1 MKKIQMLLLL
11 LAVAASTSAQS
22 TGLTLHLES
31 DFSEKLPG
39 EPIPLR
45 LVAENHSTTARV
57 LPFSVFIHASREGQ
71 ESFLGGT
78 NTGWSREL
86 TDEELSQ
93 FADGRLPIAP
103 GATATTEWDV
113 RAAAETPTFLLQP
126 FLWTPGRYT
135 LRVLASADES
145 DLADLLQ
152 GPTTLQAVLE
162 AIPDV
167 TISSPLT
174 LDVLEPQG
182 IDAEAWNWIRNQTNG
197 ESWQASL
204 SEGIAAGIR
213 QRFPESNYLFSFG
226 LTHLREVPLAELEA
240 LDARARARTTRPALL
255 DSVQFAIAAR
265 HKSQCSRH
273 LDQPRN
279 VAAAAEECENARAV
293 LGRIA
298 QESPSTRKRAA
309 AAKAAAETMSAESV
323 HKYAIRLDAY
333 DAGTY
338 KSIVP
343 LLQCVRASGRRLEAT
358 FAYRNDN
365 PFDVPIA
372 GASNAFLPGPEDRGQ
387 PMRFLPGLHENV
399 VTIAVDGKK
408 NDPARTITWSL
419 DGNSASAP
427 SATAPRCKGK

>member
-1 MKKIQMLLLL
+1 MKKICTLLLL
-11 LAVAASTSAQS
+11 LAVAASTSGES

-39 EPIPLR
+39 EPVPLR
-45 LVAENHSTTARV
+45 LVAVNHTGETRL
-57 LPFSVFIHASREGQ
+57 LPSSVFIHASREGA

-78 NTGWSREL
+78 RSGWAREL

-103 GATATTEWDV
+103 GATAVTEWEV
-113 RAAAETPTFLLQP
+113 LGAAQTPTFLLDP
-126 FLWTPGRYT
+126 FLWPPGRYT
-135 LRVLASADES
+135 LRVLATSGES

-152 GPTTLQAVLE
+152 GPTTLRAVLE

-174 LDVLEPQG
+174 LDVREPQG
-182 IDAEAWNWIRNQTNG
+182 VDAEAWAWIKEQTR
-197 ESWQASL
+197 ESSQASH
-204 SEGIAAGIR
+204 SEAIAAGIR

-226 LTHLREVPLAELEA
+226 LAELREVSLAELEA
-240 LDARARARTTRPALL
+240 LDARARSRTPRPPLL
-255 DSVQFAIAAR
+255 DSVQFGMAAR
-265 HKSQCSRH
+265 RNMQCSRH
-273 LDQPRN
+273 LDPPRN
-279 VAAAAEECENARAV
+279 VVAAVEECETALALFAR
-293 LGRIA
+293 LA
-298 QESPSTRKRAA
+298 QESPSARVRAA
-309 AAKAAAETMSAESV
+309 AAKAATETMSAESV
-323 HKYAIRLDAY
+323 RKYAIRLDAY

-343 LLQCVRASGRRLEAT
+343 LLQCVRESGRRLEAT

-372 GASNAFLPGPEDRGQ
+372 GASNAFSPGPEDRGQ
-387 PMRFLPGLHENV
+387 PTRFFPGLHENV
-399 VTIAVDGKK
+399 ITIVVDGKK
-408 NDPARTITWSL
+408 NDPARTITWTL

-427 SATAPRCKGK
+427 SASAPRCKGR